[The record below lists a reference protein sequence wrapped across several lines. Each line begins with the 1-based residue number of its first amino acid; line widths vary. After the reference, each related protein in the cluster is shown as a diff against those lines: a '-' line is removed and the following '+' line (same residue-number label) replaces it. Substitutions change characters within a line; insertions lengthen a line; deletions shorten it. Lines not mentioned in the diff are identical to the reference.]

1 MQGSAKAPTHA
12 RDYAA
17 LNVAWGGAVAGLL
30 RGTNGPAPPRS
41 ELPVLGLAAFSLS
54 KALTKEKIGSWVREP
69 VVHEPRDGEREPR
82 GRGVRYALGELL
94 TCSRCIGTW
103 SSLGLVG
110 LRVARPRE
118 GQIVASVLAAAAL
131 NDFLQSGFT
140 ALCAEANRRSAAADR
155 MESGE

>member
-1 MQGSAKAPTHA
+1 LQGSAKAPTQA

-17 LNVAWGGAVAGLL
+17 LNLAWGGAVAGLL
-30 RGTNGPAPPRS
+30 RGSDGAAPPPG

-54 KALTKEKIGSWVREP
+54 KALTKEKIGAWVREP
-69 VVHEPRDGEREPR
+69 VVHQPPDGERRPR
-82 GRGVRYALGELL
+82 GRGLRYALGELL
-94 TCSRCIGTW
+94 TCSRCLGTW

-110 LRVARPRE
+110 LRIARPRE

-140 ALCAEANRRSAAADR
+140 ALCAEANAKSAAADR
-155 MESGE
+155 MQGEQ